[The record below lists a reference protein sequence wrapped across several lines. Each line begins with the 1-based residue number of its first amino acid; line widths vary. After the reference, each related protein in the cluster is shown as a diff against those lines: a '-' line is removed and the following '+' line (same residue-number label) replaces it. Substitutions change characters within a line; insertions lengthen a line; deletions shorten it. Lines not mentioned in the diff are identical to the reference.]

1 MAVSEQ
7 EDGHIRALVVLE
19 TLAGLEQPASLPT
32 IAGEAQLTKT
42 KAYRILRGLQDHGFV
57 DHVGRSGYRIGSR
70 AVALASLIGPRPA
83 LLRLA
88 RPVLAKLAAEASE
101 TVTLHLRSGA
111 HRVLVLGAEP
121 AGNPLRRV
129 PTIGERSPLTAGC
142 SGRSIL
148 AFLPEEEAGDIIRA
162 HAPAAVRRR
171 LPAQLARIRVQ
182 SYALSFSDNHV
193 EMNGIAAPLLDPND
207 GTALGSIAIAGL
219 VERLPKETLLQLVTP
234 LHAACSQLAPRLAT
248 VLGPNS
254 SVRLESLDVTIRHF
268 LDHHGLLH

>member
-1 MAVSEQ
+1 
-7 EDGHIRALVVLE
+7 
-19 TLAGLEQPASLPT
+19 
-32 IAGEAQLTKT
+32 
-42 KAYRILRGLQDHGFV
+42 LRGLQDHGFV
-57 DHVGRSGYRIGSR
+57 DHAGRSGYRIGSR

-111 HRVLVLGAEP
+111 HRVLVLAAEP
-121 AGNPLRRV
+121 PGNPLRRL
-129 PTIGERSPLTAGC
+129 PTIGERSPLTSGC

-148 AFLPEEEAGDIIRA
+148 AFLPREEAEDIIRS
-162 HAPAAVRRR
+162 HAPEAVRRG
-171 LPAQLARIRVQ
+171 LPALLARIRAQ

-193 EMNGIAAPLLDPND
+193 RMNGIAAPLLDPND

-219 VERLPKETLLQLVTP
+219 DRCVPKETLLHLVTP
-234 LHAACSQLAPRLAT
+234 LHAACTQLAPRLAT

-254 SVRLESLDVTIRHF
+254 SVRLESLDVTIQHF
-268 LDHHGLLH
+268 LDHHESPR

>member
-70 AVALASLIGPRPA
+70 AVALASLVGPRPA

-88 RPVLAKLAAEASE
+88 RPVLAKLAAAASE

-148 AFLPEEEAGDIIRA
+148 AFLPEEEAAGIIRD
-162 HAPAAVRRR
+162 HAPPAVRRG
-171 LPAQLARIRVQ
+171 LPALLARIRAQ
-182 SYALSFSDNHV
+182 SYALSFSDNHP

-219 VERLPKETLLQLVTP
+219 VERLPRQTLLQLVTP

-254 SVRLESLDVTIRHF
+254 SVRLDSLDVTIQHF
-268 LDHHGLLH
+268 LDHHASPP

>member
-1 MAVSEQ
+1 MAASEQ
-7 EDGHIRALVVLE
+7 DDGHIRALRVLE
-19 TLAGLEQPASLPT
+19 TLAGLQQPASLPA
-32 IAGEAQLTKT
+32 IADQAQLTKT

-57 DHVGRSGYRIGSR
+57 DHVGRSGYRIGGR
-70 AVALASLIGPRPA
+70 AVDIASLIWPRPA
-83 LLRLA
+83 VLRAA

-121 AGNPLRRV
+121 PGNPLRRLA
-129 PTIGERSPLTAGC
+129 PLGERSPLTAGC

-148 AFLPEEEAGDIIRA
+148 AFLPEEEAQEIIRGQ
-162 HAPAAVRRR
+162 APAAVRRG
-171 LPAQLARIRVQ
+171 LPARLARIRAQ
-182 SYALSFSDNHV
+182 SYALSFSDNHP

-219 VERLPKETLLQLVTP
+219 LERLPKQTLRHLVTP

-254 SVRLESLDVTIRHF
+254 SVRLDSLDVTIQHF
-268 LDHHGLLH
+268 LDHQGSQR

>member
-57 DHVGRSGYRIGSR
+57 DHVGRGGYRIGSR

-111 HRVLVLGAEP
+111 HRVLVQPAVSGDRSPIVGSLRSGLP
-121 AGNPLRRV
+121 AG
-129 PTIGERSPLTAGC
+129 S
-142 SGRSIL
+142 
-148 AFLPEEEAGDIIRA
+148 
-162 HAPAAVRRR
+162 
-171 LPAQLARIRVQ
+171 
-182 SYALSFSDNHV
+182 
-193 EMNGIAAPLLDPND
+193 
-207 GTALGSIAIAGL
+207 
-219 VERLPKETLLQLVTP
+219 
-234 LHAACSQLAPRLAT
+234 APRTTA
-248 VLGPNS
+248 PHSAPSPSPAS
-254 SVRLESLDVTIRHF
+254 SSACRSRRCCSWSRRCTPPAPCSRRGWLPSSARTPRSGWSLSTTPSSTSSITTSSQPAISNAPSRSTTR
-268 LDHHGLLH
+268 G